1 MCLISKDKEKHIADK
16 PIKCYK
22 CLTEKMQSPC
32 YNLKYEFGSTIKS
45 KFTIKRYK
53 ECIKVEQGLHTFKTL
68 NRAIKNSI
76 ENKFYWFNVITNE
89 YVMTPIIIECVIP
102 ENSTYYIGN
111 NGDLVSDK
119 LIIQKVLYD
128 KTPEPYVPN
137 IPTPTESKKEEPKKT
152 PKNIKKE
159 VKVEPKETPKP
170 KVEIPKKEEKKLVK
184 EKVKEKVKE
193 TKKKEEVKVEP
204 KKTPKK
210 ESKVEPK
217 NVDTK
222 KEKVSKKK
230 TFTSKSKEVSEK
242 VEVKK
247 EVKKNVVKN
256 NRKKDN
262 DEIIEPLW

>member
-119 LIIQKVLYD
+119 LIIQKVVYD
-128 KTPEPYVPN
+128 KKPEPLIIKPVQ
-137 IPTPTESKKEEPKKT
+137 TPIVETT
-152 PKNIKKE
+152 KKE
-159 VKVEPKETPKP
+159 VKKET
-170 KVEIPKKEEKKLVK
+170 KVEEKKSVK
-184 EKVKEKVKE
+184 IEPVKIEKKVEKKSVKIEPKKNEVKKE
-193 TKKKEEVKVEP
+193 TKVEEKKVEKKKTKKEKEEVKVEVVEKP
-204 KKTPKK
+204 KDKK
-210 ESKVEPK
+210 PR
-217 NVDTK
+217 
-222 KEKVSKKK
+222 KKK
-230 TFTSKSKEVSEK
+230 VDKMMDKNDDV
-242 VEVKK
+242 VES
-247 EVKKNVVKN
+247 
-256 NRKKDN
+256 
-262 DEIIEPLW
+262 LW

>member
-1 MCLISKDKEKHIADK
+1 MCLISLDKEKYIADK
-16 PIKCYK
+16 QIKCYK
-22 CLTEKMQSPC
+22 CLTETMRSPC
-32 YNLKYEFGSTIKS
+32 YNLKYELGSTIKS

-53 ECIKVEQGLHTFKTL
+53 DCIKVEQGLHTFKTL
-68 NRAIKNSI
+68 NRAIKKSI
-76 ENKFYWFNVITNE
+76 ENKNYWFNVVTNE
-89 YVMTPIIIECVIP
+89 YAMTSIIVECVIP

-119 LIIQKVLYD
+119 LIVQKVVYD

-137 IPTPTESKKEEPKKT
+137 IPTPTETKKEEPKKT
-152 PKNIKKE
+152 PKKE
-159 VKVEPKETPKP
+159 VKVESKETPKP

-184 EKVKEKVKE
+184 EKVKE
-193 TKKKEEVKVEP
+193 TKKKEEV
-204 KKTPKK
+204 
-210 ESKVEPK
+210 KVEPK

-230 TFTSKSKEVSEK
+230 TSTSTEK

-247 EVKKNVVKN
+247 VVKKVVKN

-262 DEIIEPLW
+262 DDIIEPLW

>member
-1 MCLISKDKEKHIADK
+1 MCLISLDKEKYIADK
-16 PIKCYK
+16 QIKCYK
-22 CLTEKMQSPC
+22 CLTETMRSPC
-32 YNLKYEFGSTIKS
+32 YNLKYELGSTIKS

-53 ECIKVEQGLHTFKTL
+53 DCIKVEQGLHTFKTL
-68 NRAIKNSI
+68 NRAIKKSI
-76 ENKFYWFNVITNE
+76 ENKNYWFNVVTNE
-89 YVMTPIIIECVIP
+89 YAMTPIIVECVIP

-119 LIIQKVLYD
+119 LIIQKVVYD

-137 IPTPTESKKEEPKKT
+137 IPTPTETKKEEPKKT
-152 PKNIKKE
+152 IKKE
-159 VKVEPKETPKP
+159 VKVEPKENLKP

-193 TKKKEEVKVEP
+193 TKKKEKEEVKVEP

-230 TFTSKSKEVSEK
+230 TSTSKSKEVSEK

-247 EVKKNVVKN
+247 VVKN

>member
-1 MCLISKDKEKHIADK
+1 MCLISLDKEKYIADK
-16 PIKCYK
+16 QIKCYK
-22 CLTEKMQSPC
+22 CLTETMRSPC
-32 YNLKYEFGSTIKS
+32 YNLKYELGSTIKS

-53 ECIKVEQGLHTFKTL
+53 DCIKVEQGLHTFKTL
-68 NRAIKNSI
+68 NRAIKKSI
-76 ENKFYWFNVITNE
+76 ENKNYWFNVVTNE
-89 YVMTPIIIECVIP
+89 YAMTPIIVECVIP

-119 LIIQKVLYD
+119 LIIQKVVYD

-137 IPTPTESKKEEPKKT
+137 IPTPTETKKEE
-152 PKNIKKE
+152 
-159 VKVEPKETPKP
+159 P

-204 KKTPKK
+204 K
-210 ESKVEPK
+210 

-230 TFTSKSKEVSEK
+230 TSTSTEK

-247 EVKKNVVKN
+247 EVKKKVVKN

-262 DEIIEPLW
+262 DDIIEPLW

>member
-1 MCLISKDKEKHIADK
+1 MCLISLDKEKYIADK
-16 PIKCYK
+16 QIKCYK
-22 CLTEKMQSPC
+22 CLTETMRSPC
-32 YNLKYEFGSTIKS
+32 YNLKYELGSTIKS

-53 ECIKVEQGLHTFKTL
+53 DCIKVEQGLHTFKTL
-68 NRAIKNSI
+68 NRAIKKSI
-76 ENKFYWFNVITNE
+76 ENKNYWFNIVTNE
-89 YVMTPIIIECVIP
+89 YAMTSIIVECVIP

-119 LIIQKVLYD
+119 LIIQKVVYD

-137 IPTPTESKKEEPKKT
+137 IPTPTETKKEEPKKT
-152 PKNIKKE
+152 PKKE

-193 TKKKEEVKVEP
+193 TKK
-204 KKTPKK
+204 TPKK

-217 NVDTK
+217 NIDTK

-230 TFTSKSKEVSEK
+230 TSTSKLKEVSEK
-242 VEVKK
+242 VEVKE
-247 EVKKNVVKN
+247 EVKKKVVKN